1 MAPNLDY
8 FSHELWLLKHSMAL
22 LFVRQLHRK
31 PLPQLSYPFRVK
43 WIRMI
48 LGWSKSAH
56 LSKHLVILVF
66 KLQDG
71 IKWAIWI
78 DYRSEVIR
86 RTRSV
91 QLASMTQ
98 SALGWFTTNNKILN
112 YFHFLFFA
120 ILHANSHCYSEKAS
134 AKRPCCWSRSQQFLQ
149 RTRRDQKLAERTS
162 FCGRLV
168 PRDFQSLNQ
177 T

>member
-1 MAPNLDY
+1 
-8 FSHELWLLKHSMAL
+8 
-22 LFVRQLHRK
+22 
-31 PLPQLSYPFRVK
+31 
-43 WIRMI
+43 MI

-120 ILHANSHCYSEKAS
+120 ILHVSSHCCSAQVS
-134 AKRPCCWSRSQQFLQ
+134 AKRSWSFLVEKELGE
-149 RTRRDQKLAERTS
+149 TRNNTILRGPGSERFSESEFQARNKTELPKLFKTS
-162 FCGRLV
+162 FGIIY
-168 PRDFQSLNQ
+168 
-177 T
+177 

>member
-98 SALGWFTTNNKILN
+98 SALGWFTTNNKFLN

-120 ILHANSHCYSEKAS
+120 IMYLYSGCCSENTFT
-134 AKRPCCWSRSQQFLQ
+134 KRPRCWSFPREKELGD
-149 RTRRDQKLAERTS
+149 TRN
-162 FCGRLV
+162 
-168 PRDFQSLNQ
+168 DFILRKPSSES
-177 T
+177 